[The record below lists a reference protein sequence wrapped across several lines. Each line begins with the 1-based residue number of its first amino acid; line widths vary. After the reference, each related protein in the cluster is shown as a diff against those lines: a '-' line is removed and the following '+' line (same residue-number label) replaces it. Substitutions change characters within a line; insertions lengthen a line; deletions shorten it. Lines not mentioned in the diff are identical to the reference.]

1 MPERLASRTCSA
13 ARCASARVRCIV
25 SAASIACIRDSWLL
39 ACRASVTGESI
50 LVGRVTASGVWVT
63 DPVRVFG
70 GVTATEETVGVT
82 SPGFKLAPPIITTIA
97 PSAST
102 WAGPQGSQAQRST
115 GCPST
120 ASLPMAR
127 ARSVP
132 STFWA
137 SMQIAEDSG
146 DTSARIDWIRPVSTC
161 PGPTS
166 RKVEAPHWTISS
178 IISRN

>member
-1 MPERLASRTCSA
+1 MFEGR
-13 ARCASARVRCIV
+13 
-25 SAASIACIRDSWLL
+25 IAGSGVL
-39 ACRASVTGESI
+39 VTGPAR
-50 LVGRVTASGVWVT
+50 L
-63 DPVRVFG
+63 FG

-97 PSAST
+97 PSALT
-102 WAGPQGSQAQRST
+102 FFGPQGSQAQRST

-137 SMQIAEDSG
+137 SMQIAED
-146 DTSARIDWIRPVSTC
+146 
-161 PGPTS
+161 
-166 RKVEAPHWTISS
+166 
-178 IISRN
+178 

>member
-1 MPERLASRTCSA
+1 M
-13 ARCASARVRCIV
+13 
-25 SAASIACIRDSWLL
+25 
-39 ACRASVTGESI
+39 
-50 LVGRVTASGVWVT
+50 LVGRITASGVLVT
-63 DPVRVFG
+63 DPVRVVG

-82 SPGFKLAPPIITTIA
+82 SPGFKLAPPIITIIA

-102 WAGPQGSQAQRST
+102 FVGPQGSQAHRST

-137 SMQIAEDSG
+137 SMPMAEVCG
-146 DTSARIDWIRPVSTC
+146 DTSARIDWISPVSTW

-166 RKVEAPHWTISS
+166 RKVEAPHCTISS